1 MLELTHEILTL
12 PFMSNFCLTYL
23 MIRISLK
30 ICLVIVALLGSIGS
44 AQSETNFSHGSN
56 LKKCSNAIYVTR
68 HNCFGSETYDGD
80 EKYIG
85 EFKNG
90 KRHGQGTY
98 TWPDGEKYVGGYR
111 DNQKH
116 GYGIYIFPRPVEIYV
131 GGYRYNKKEGFGTYY
146 YNNGDIF
153 FGLYERGDQN
163 GQGTYIWA
171 DGTIRSGIYK
181 DDKHQ
186 YDNKNPNM
194 VKLSTLK
201 AYFNKKPVTERKL
214 IQSYLKRSGLYDAN
228 VDGFFGMGTSAALQ
242 VFNKQNLN
250 GNELTNNANVNNLLR
265 TILTVSENKA
275 CSSLNLKSCSNAA
288 LCSLVSWSKTSPYG
302 IAGAWQVF
310 VLEAKNRGLNCDVKV
325 QNIKPEV
332 IQTDILPACPSSG
345 YFHNCSGTK
354 TYASGDKYVG
364 EFKDDKANGQGIVNS
379 ANGDK
384 YVGEFKDDYANG
396 QGTYTYANG
405 DTYVG
410 EYKDGKRNGQGTFT
424 FKNGNTYVGEFKD
437 NNKSGQGTETFASG
451 ATYVGGYKDGK
462 RNGQGTYTYTNGDT
476 YVGEYKDNN
485 KSGQGTETF
494 TNGDTYV
501 GEYKDGK
508 RNGQGTFTFK
518 NGNTYVGEFKD
529 NNKSGQGTETFASGA
544 TYVGGYKDGKRN
556 GQGTYTYTNGTVK
569 EGIWK
574 DDNFLYASKNPKAI
588 KPKVIQPVQPNKT
601 YKVASGTGFYVSD
614 DGHIITNHHVIDG
627 CKDMKVHSKGRVIPT
642 LQIADDKSNDL
653 ALLKISESPSH
664 VFALSGSSPF
674 PLQEIIVAGFPFSK
688 ILGSSLK
695 FTQGIVSSLTG
706 LGNNYSE
713 IQIDAAL
720 QQGNSGGPI
729 IDEYGNIVA
738 VAVSK
743 LDAKYMF
750 EEYGVIPE
758 NTNFGVR
765 ASAVKNL
772 MEGNGVPLKDPNKS
786 AISRKDLSQKATDGT
801 VYLTCWMTTA
811 QIETMRTKK
820 VLFEDLN

>member
-410 EYKDGKRNGQGTFT
+410 EYNDGK
-424 FKNGNTYVGEFKD
+424 E
-437 NNKSGQGTETFASG
+437 
-451 ATYVGGYKDGK
+451 
-462 RNGQGTYTYTNGDT
+462 
-476 YVGEYKDNN
+476 
-485 KSGQGTETF
+485 
-494 TNGDTYV
+494 
-501 GEYKDGK
+501 
-508 RNGQGTFTFK
+508 
-518 NGNTYVGEFKD
+518 
-529 NNKSGQGTETFASGA
+529 SGQGTETFASGA